1 MKDAIPY
8 RSGSSDVGALMLAIF
23 CAAIALLFLSRV
35 TLYEPLRSGG
45 ETVEGRWVDGFVLPQ
60 TEQYEAIYRFE
71 LDGKIY
77 RGRQQLTPVDYAG
90 DGRPV
95 AVLYLPENPKLSRVL
110 GGEAIQAGD
119 ALGLLLSLSGV
130 LLTLQHILA
139 YYSKRAS
146 LVLILRR
153 CVRRLF

>member
-1 MKDAIPY
+1 
-8 RSGSSDVGALMLAIF
+8 MLAIF
-23 CAAIALLFLSRV
+23 CAAITLLFLSRV
-35 TLYEPLRSGG
+35 TLYEPLRSAG

-60 TEQYEAIYRFE
+60 TEQFEAIYRFE

-77 RGRQQLTPVDYAG
+77 RGRQELTPSDYAG

-119 ALGLLLSLSGV
+119 ALGLLLSLLGV
-130 LLTLQHILA
+130 VMSLQHIFALLQA
-139 YYSKRAS
+139 WF
-146 LVLILRR
+146 ILGADPSAG
-153 CVRRLF
+153 